1 MKKVEIIVRMIL
13 GIVLVVFG
21 LDKFLAF
28 VPHGHVMTDELIAA
42 YEGLLANKFILP
54 TVGVVELIAG
64 ILLISGRYIILALM
78 ALTPIIYG
86 ILAFH
91 FAVDINGV
99 LPGIGVT
106 ALYVYLVGYRRKV
119 FAEFLNQTKAV

>member
-1 MKKVEIIVRMIL
+1 MKKVEIIVRLVL

-21 LDKFLAF
+21 LDKFFAF

-42 YEGLLANKFILP
+42 YQGLLANKFILP
-54 TVGVVELIAG
+54 TVGVVEFITG
-64 ILLISGRYIILALM
+64 VLLISRRYIVLALT
-78 ALTPIIYG
+78 ALAPIIYG

-91 FAVDINGV
+91 FSVDLQGI

-106 ALYVYLVGYRRKV
+106 LLYVYLVLSRRKE
-119 FAEFLNQTKAV
+119 FAGFLK

>member
-1 MKKVEIIVRMIL
+1 MKKVEIIVRMVL
-13 GIVLVVFG
+13 GIILIVFG

-42 YEGLLANKFILP
+42 YQGLLANKFILP

-64 ILLISGRYIILALM
+64 VLLISGRYTILALL
-78 ALTPIIYG
+78 ALAPIVYG

-91 FAVDINGV
+91 FAVDLHGI

-106 ALYVYLVGYRRKV
+106 ALYVYLVIYRHKV
-119 FAEFLNQTKAV
+119 LTELFQTKTI

>member
-1 MKKVEIIVRMIL
+1 MKKIEIIVRMVL

-28 VPHGHVMTDELIAA
+28 VPHSHVMTDELIAA
-42 YEGLLANKFILP
+42 YQGLLANKFILP

-64 ILLISGRYIILALM
+64 VLLIWGRYIILALM
-78 ALTPIIYG
+78 ALAPIVFG

-91 FAVDINGV
+91 FAVDLHGI

-106 ALYVYLVGYRRKV
+106 ALYIYLVIYRRKV
-119 FAEFLNQTKAV
+119 LAELLKHTRAI

>member
-1 MKKVEIIVRMIL
+1 MKKVEIIVRMVL

-42 YEGLLANKFILP
+42 YQGLLANKFILP
-54 TVGVVELIAG
+54 TVGVVELIGG
-64 ILLISGRYIILALM
+64 ILLISRRYVILALM
-78 ALTPIIYG
+78 ALAPIIYG

-91 FAVDINGV
+91 FAVDLQGI
-99 LPGIGVT
+99 LPGVGVT
-106 ALYVYLVGYRRKV
+106 ALYIYLVVYRRKV
-119 FAEFLNQTKAV
+119 FAEFLKQTKTV

>member
-1 MKKVEIIVRMIL
+1 MVL
-13 GIVLVVFG
+13 GIILIVFG

-42 YEGLLANKFILP
+42 YQGLLANKFILP

-64 ILLISGRYIILALM
+64 VLLISGRYTILALL
-78 ALTPIIYG
+78 ALAPIVYG

-91 FAVDINGV
+91 FAVDLHGI

-106 ALYVYLVGYRRKV
+106 ALYVYLVIYRHKV
-119 FAEFLNQTKAV
+119 LTELFQTKTI